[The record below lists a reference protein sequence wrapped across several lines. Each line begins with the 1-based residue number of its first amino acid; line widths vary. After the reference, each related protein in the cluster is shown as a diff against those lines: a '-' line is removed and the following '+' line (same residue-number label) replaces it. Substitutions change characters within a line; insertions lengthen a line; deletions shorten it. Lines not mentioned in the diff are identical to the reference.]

1 MEEVKQTRLK
11 NAKLKIV
18 SAFENNKALLLK
30 SLLFTFV
37 LGLIAHGYM
46 YFNNA
51 ISLDAMGEFIDD
63 KEVTSHKIG
72 IGRIFL
78 PLYHTLVRGKM
89 VLPYLTGL
97 LSLLWIGLSV
107 FLVCKIFD
115 IKSNLFIFITA
126 CIFTLNLTVIVMTCA
141 FLNDIDGNLLALFF
155 SVLSAFVWRRYKYG
169 YLFAVLPLTISLGLY
184 QSYVSV
190 TMVIMLMC
198 FILDLLK
205 GANFKE
211 TIISGLKACLTYLI
225 TAIIFVIALK
235 VTCLIYGV
243 GLSKGMYNSLDVL
256 ENVTITKLFY
266 TAIWAY
272 GYVIKRFISPVS
284 LISNVVVVGLNGL
297 LVLMTLVCLVRY
309 IINKKIKA
317 KELILAVILLL
328 VIPIAVSFTT
338 IISSVVREY
347 MYYSICLFYLFILLL
362 LRLSVQDFGTNKAQ
376 IFICCKKT
384 SFIIV
389 AFLMLSN
396 IVLSNT
402 AYTTKVFQKDANV
415 SFMTRVVS
423 DIEEVE
429 GYKVGETE
437 IVFFG
442 LPKTQIVSNE
452 NFDDVKEVWGMQY
465 DYFVYGSGYIKMF
478 FNLYLMYPANI
489 VDESVIKDETAVQE
503 IKNMP
508 SYPSEGSI
516 KMIDGR
522 VVVKFE

>member
-1 MEEVKQTRLK
+1 MEEVKQTKLK
-11 NAKLKIV
+11 MAKLKIIT
-18 SAFENNKALLLK
+18 AFENNKALLLK

-317 KELILAVILLL
+317 K
-328 VIPIAVSFTT
+328 
-338 IISSVVREY
+338 
-347 MYYSICLFYLFILLL
+347 
-362 LRLSVQDFGTNKAQ
+362 
-376 IFICCKKT
+376 
-384 SFIIV
+384 
-389 AFLMLSN
+389 
-396 IVLSNT
+396 
-402 AYTTKVFQKDANV
+402 
-415 SFMTRVVS
+415 
-423 DIEEVE
+423 
-429 GYKVGETE
+429 VG
-437 IVFFG
+437 
-442 LPKTQIVSNE
+442 
-452 NFDDVKEVWGMQY
+452 
-465 DYFVYGSGYIKMF
+465 
-478 FNLYLMYPANI
+478 
-489 VDESVIKDETAVQE
+489 
-503 IKNMP
+503 
-508 SYPSEGSI
+508 
-516 KMIDGR
+516 
-522 VVVKFE
+522 